1 MIEGQVDDAVRS
13 GGSLLEAV
21 RVLKRSAN
29 DFGTS
34 RSQSRRLAVR
44 TTEAEDL
51 MTGGNQVFDDGRA
64 DEAGGSGNK
73 HAHGQTLQISWET
86 SLAAPAILVK

>member
-1 MIEGQVDDAVRS
+1 
-13 GGSLLEAV
+13 
-21 RVLKRSAN
+21 
-29 DFGTS
+29 
-34 RSQSRRLAVR
+34 
-44 TTEAEDL
+44 